1 MTIEID
7 EVTRNEDIQEFN
19 SKKRELE
26 NVDEGEHESKKAKV

>member
-7 EVTRNEDIQEFN
+7 EATRNEDIQEFN

-26 NVDEGEHESKKAKV
+26 IVDEDEHESKKAKV